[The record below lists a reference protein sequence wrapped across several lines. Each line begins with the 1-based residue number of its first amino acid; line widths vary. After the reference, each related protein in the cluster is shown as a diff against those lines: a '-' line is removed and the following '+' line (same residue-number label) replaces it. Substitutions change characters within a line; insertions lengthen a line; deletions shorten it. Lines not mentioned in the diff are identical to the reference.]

1 MKKIF
6 LILAILTF
14 TISARD
20 LYDAMKGNVI
30 PLNMNNYKKQLQ

>member
-6 LILAILTF
+6 LLFAVLAV
-14 TISARD
+14 SVMARD

-30 PLNMNNYKKQLQ
+30 PLNMGNYKK